1 MDKTPSSSLT
11 MKEAVE
17 KTNLS
22 ADTIRYYESI
32 GIIEEISRNSGK
44 RVFSKK
50 NIDQILFVKRMRK
63 AGFGI
68 TALKT
73 YINLIKKDEKST
85 RTERKNILIS
95 EAQKMEKELLL
106 REESLSFLKK
116 KIKNYEMHEKLNESV
131 FHEL

>member
-68 TALKT
+68 NALKT